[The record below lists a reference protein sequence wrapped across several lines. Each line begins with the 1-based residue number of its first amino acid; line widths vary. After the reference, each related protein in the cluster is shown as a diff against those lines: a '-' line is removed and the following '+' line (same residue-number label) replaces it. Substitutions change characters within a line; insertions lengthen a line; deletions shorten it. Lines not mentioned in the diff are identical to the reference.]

1 MPQEPPD
8 PAAAVAGLAREVE
21 ALRRAL
27 DQLRGLPGRVE
38 ELADLVTSFAEATA
52 ERPAPEA
59 VRVTWSWLNLP
70 EALQP
75 VMEADGLVEDT
86 ERLLSDLVSWMGR
99 VYLRYAD
106 AARTLPACWLWHPEV
121 VEELVWLRAAW
132 LAAYHNPDAVI
143 SQAAD
148 WHDRLRPGVV
158 RRVKDYAGL
167 CSVEN
172 HQPARDGDAPSHAG
186 LAGVPLVGAAGLIAA
201 WWATRRD
208 RPAPAPTAMHVA
220 EAAAQRPR
228 AGLRGRA

>member
-27 DQLRGLPGRVE
+27 DQLRGLPARVE
-38 ELADLVTSFAEATA
+38 EVADLVTALADATT
-52 ERPAPEA
+52 EPP
-59 VRVTWSWLNLP
+59 VTDAGRAAWSWLNLP
-70 EALQP
+70 QAAQSGP
-75 VMEADGLVEDT
+75 DADAVVEDA
-86 ERLLSDLVSWMGR
+86 ERLLAELVAWIGR

-132 LAAYHNPDAVI
+132 LAAYADPRSAI

-172 HQPARDGDAPSHAG
+172 HQPARDGDTPADP
-186 LAGVPLVGAAGLIAA
+186 VPLTSAAGLIAA

-228 AGLRGRA
+228 AGLRGRG